1 MRMTL
6 GARDLPGVATA
17 GSTGMISAGSP
28 DRFLSCETTVGDA
41 LEVRAIGQ
49 PYVDGCS
56 YQEAG

>member
-6 GARDLPGVATA
+6 GARDLPGAATE
-17 GSTGMISAGSP
+17 GSTGLISAGFP
-28 DRFLSCETTVGDA
+28 DRVVSCETTAGDA
-41 LEVRAIGQ
+41 LEVRAIWQ